1 MKQAMIFA
9 AGLGTRLKPITEHI
23 PKALVEVGG
32 KPLLEHVLLRMRDAG
47 FEHIVINLHHK
58 ADQIVDFLHAKGNF
72 GLDIQLS
79 DERAQLLDTG
89 GGIRHAIPLFDS
101 NLPILIH
108 NVDILS
114 NVDLSNF
121 YEQGTQHDA
130 TLLVSQR
137 KTQRY
142 LLFNHDNR
150 LEGWTNI
157 ATGEVKT
164 PYRQLSVADSAHYAF
179 AGIHLISPSLLPLLR
194 NEQRTAFGIIDFY
207 LAQCAHFDISAHIE
221 QGLKL
226 LDVGKPETL
235 PQAQAFLQAMQEP
248 ADE

>member
-142 LLFNHDNR
+142 LLVSTFITHHANAANSR
-150 LEGWTNI
+150 EQYRACL
-157 ATGEVKT
+157 
-164 PYRQLSVADSAHYAF
+164 PYLVVERH
-179 AGIHLISPSLLPLLR
+179 
-194 NEQRTAFGIIDFY
+194 FY
-207 LAQCAHFDISAHIE
+207 LSICHSGRNAGSQNPASLFARQAYLVVAQTADVDIISI
-221 QGLKL
+221 L
-226 LDVGKPETL
+226 
-235 PQAQAFLQAMQEP
+235 
-248 ADE
+248 